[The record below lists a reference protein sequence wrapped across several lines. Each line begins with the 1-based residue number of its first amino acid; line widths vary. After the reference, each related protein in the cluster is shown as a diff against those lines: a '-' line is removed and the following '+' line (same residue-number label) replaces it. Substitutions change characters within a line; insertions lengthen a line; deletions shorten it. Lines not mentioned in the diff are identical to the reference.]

1 MRYDWPSR
9 GVVPLRDAAC
19 IGFAAAAFLVLL
31 LTSPKA
37 TRWPAVQLFLALP
50 LYVQITAV
58 IFIFV
63 TVASAC
69 TLVIR
74 FFSQDWAGA
83 KIRYEE
89 RRMQDEE
96 GRRRG

>member
-1 MRYDWPSR
+1 MRDI
-9 GVVPLRDAAC
+9 AC
-19 IGFAAAAFLVLL
+19 IGLAVVAFLALL

-37 TRWPAVQLFLALP
+37 THWPAIQLFMVLP
-50 LYVQITAV
+50 LYVQATAV
-58 IFIFV
+58 LFAFV
-63 TVASAC
+63 TVASAI
-69 TLVIR
+69 TLVVR

-96 GRRRG
+96 GKRRG